1 MFSFTSYILNWVSI
15 FSVFFFFFYIKT
27 KVLNIV
33 KTIKYL
39 KLKGKKEIKTMKR
52 IMLGSNGPG
61 MREKE
66 RKKKNSFKGM

>member
-1 MFSFTSYILNWVSI
+1 M
-15 FSVFFFFFYIKT
+15 
-27 KVLNIV
+27 

-61 MREKE
+61 MREKVQSGE
-66 RKKKNSFKGM
+66 RHLCAERNDKVDNKKIKMLENRRKKC

>member
-1 MFSFTSYILNWVSI
+1 M
-15 FSVFFFFFYIKT
+15 
-27 KVLNIV
+27 

-66 RKKKNSFKGM
+66 RKKKTLSKDVDKSFKRISCHLEK

>member
-1 MFSFTSYILNWVSI
+1 M
-15 FSVFFFFFYIKT
+15 
-27 KVLNIV
+27 

-66 RKKKNSFKGM
+66 RKKKNSFKGCRQIFQKD